1 MDDSTSREKILKKV
15 RAALL
20 RKSNSEPAD
29 VDFDSPVFHETGE
42 PLEIH
47 FAQQFTELNGQFVFC
62 ENEDDFCYNIRA
74 LAEENKWEQVS
85 CAEPHLQLLLKKA
98 GVLFQPV
105 ATFGKSWEAGITGC
119 EYLVARTGS
128 IVLSSK
134 QESGRRGY
142 AYPDHH
148 IVVARTSQ
156 LVYHLREAL
165 KAMKTKYPEQLP
177 SQFTI
182 VSGPSRTAD
191 IEKTLVQGAHGPKE
205 IYLFLI
211 DDSFTA

>member
-1 MDDSTSREKILKKV
+1 MDESTSREKILKKV

-29 VDFDSPVFHETGE
+29 VDFDSPVFHETTE

-62 ENEDDFCYNIRA
+62 ENEEDFSYNIRA
-74 LAEENKWEQVS
+74 LVEENKWEQVS
-85 CAEPHLQLLLKKA
+85 CAEPELQRLLTKT
-98 GVLFQPV
+98 GISFQPV
-105 ATFGKSWEAGITGC
+105 ASFSKSWEAGVTGC
-119 EYLVARTGS
+119 EFLIARTGS
-128 IVLSSK
+128 ILFSSR
-134 QESGRRGY
+134 QQSGRRGY

-148 IVVARTSQ
+148 LVIARTSQ

-165 KAMKTKYPEQLP
+165 KALKTRYPDQLP
-177 SQFTI
+177 SQFTV

-211 DDSFTA
+211 DDSISA